1 MVLQWHYGGPND
13 CLQERMEPKQ
23 QRAELLHEQP
33 KVPSRQRETTLAQET
48 LWLLLNQEA
57 QERDPR

>member
-13 CLQERMEPKQ
+13 CLQEQMEPKQ

-33 KVPSRQRETTLAQET
+33 KETTLAQET
-48 LWLLLNQEA
+48 LWFLLNQEA